1 MLYMILGESSPF
13 EDLLNILTDVKR
25 RKDWATERLREQ
37 GVHRCRNDLTLLDR
51 RAEAQWVKRYDT
63 EAKQILQTLATDYPD
78 ETAEWFR
85 C

>member
-1 MLYMILGESSPF
+1 MLNTSASDFDFQLV
-13 EDLLNILTDVKR
+13 LNIYHTHLQ

-37 GVHRCRNDLTLLDR
+37 GVHRCRNDLTLLDCC
-51 RAEAQWVKRYDT
+51 AEAQWVKRYDT

>member
-1 MLYMILGESSPF
+1 MLNTSASDFDFQLV
-13 EDLLNILTDVKR
+13 LTIYHTHLQ

-37 GVHRCRNDLTLLDR
+37 GVHRCRNDLTLLDCC
-51 RAEAQWVKRYDT
+51 AEAQWVKRYDT